1 MFMDTCRAG
10 HLKTEENSRWVSTK
24 GKKFRRCKICDDT
37 AKQRYEQSRKN
48 RSFVKCLV
56 DGCTTKQEFKGLCE
70 SHRKLGK
77 PVEELSKLLSQESLL
92 ERVKKRVKV
101 DDSGCWIWQNRLV
114 KGYGYFTYRGK
125 RMLTHRGTFEAFYQ
139 TTLSA
144 KDVLDHL
151 CMKKSCCNPEHLQ
164 RVTHRENSKRSQA
177 FYSLEEKYNRLVKH
191 LKLLGYSDSY
201 IERISC
207 GEEQELSKKVAVS

>member
-1 MFMDTCRAG
+1 M
-10 HLKTEENSRWVSTK
+10 
-24 GKKFRRCKICDDT
+24 FRRCRICDEA
-37 AKQRYEQSRKN
+37 AKKRYEVARKAKP
-48 RSFVKCLV
+48 FVKCLV
-56 DGCTTKQEFKGLCE
+56 DGCPTKQEFKGMCE

-92 ERVKKRVKV
+92 ERVKKRIEI
-101 DDSGCWIWQNRLV
+101 DEDGCWIWQNRLI

-139 TTLSA
+139 TTLSS

-164 RVTHRENSKRSQA
+164 RVTQRENAKRSQA
-177 FYSLEEKYNRLVKH
+177 FYSLEEKYARLVEH
-191 LKLLGYSDSY
+191 LKLLGYSDVD

-207 GEEQELSKKVAVS
+207 GEEQKLPKKVAVP